1 MLQQLCFY
9 GFAAWLLF
17 SATMVVTSRNTVKS
31 ALFLVMTFF
40 ACAAIWIMLEA
51 EVLALVLIFVYVGA
65 VMTLFLFVVMM
76 LNLSDA
82 RKGRGY
88 VKYLPFGLL
97 TIAILAGL
105 LIYVISPQ
113 HFALVSAAIP
123 PAEPANYSNVAE
135 LGMVLYTT
143 YAYPFILASV
153 LLLTAIVAAI
163 TLAFRG
169 RKPNTKSQKIT
180 QQIKVRR
187 EDRVRLV
194 DMPSEM
200 VLPSATKDLP

>member
-9 GFAAWLLF
+9 SFAAWLLF
-17 SATMVVTSRNTVKS
+17 SAIMVVTSRNTVKS
-31 ALFLVMTFF
+31 ALFLVLAFF
-40 ACAAIWIMLEA
+40 ASAAIWIMLEA
-51 EVLALVLIFVYVGA
+51 EFLALVLIFVYVGA

-82 RKGRGY
+82 RKGNGY
-88 VKYLPFGLL
+88 VKYLPFGVLI
-97 TIAILAGL
+97 IAILAGL

-123 PAEPANYSNVAE
+123 QAEPANYSNVAE

-143 YAYPFILASV
+143 YAYPFILAAV

-194 DMPSEM
+194 DMPS
-200 VLPSATKDLP
+200 ATKDTP